1 MFKSPESAL
10 LPRGSQLGGW
20 AMKLSGPLEKAQVS
34 PICGQRKKGP
44 SWFVA
49 IAHAPPA
56 FDGQSAV
63 VMASGVFRQSERIG
77 HLSGVI
83 LPDRQRNKKNFFCS
97 LFLIFFL
104 SLSLALFIIWTLS
117 PKKVFFPSL
126 FSRVSSHRM
135 KKIWKRFLRK
145 VNERFLGWRLEGGR
159 EEKREGSRYCSKKS
173 AFYEC

>member
-1 MFKSPESAL
+1 MLLDHEQWGRGEFFQVPPLETAALIFFVTTKLSLRLYNGQTMFKSPESAL

-77 HLSGVI
+77 HLSGAI
-83 LPDRQRNKKNFFCS
+83 LPDRQRNEKKFF
-97 LFLIFFL
+97 
-104 SLSLALFIIWTLS
+104 ALF
-117 PKKVFFPSL
+117 F
-126 FSRVSSHRM
+126 
-135 KKIWKRFLRK
+135 
-145 VNERFLGWRLEGGR
+145 
-159 EEKREGSRYCSKKS
+159 
-173 AFYEC
+173 